1 MEKDKK
7 RLLFITGTRA
17 DYGKIKSL
25 ISAVEQHPDYEA
37 YVYVSGMHLLKQF
50 GSTYNEVL
58 KDNYTN
64 VYVDYSQHFS
74 PSMSY
79 NLGDVVQGLTG
90 YVENIEP
97 DMIVVHGDRI
107 DALAGAIVGALNN
120 IIVGHIEGGE
130 LSGTIDDS
138 IRHAIS
144 KFAHLHFVSNE
155 SAKKRLIQLGEMPEN
170 IYIIGSPDIDLMM
183 SDTLPSLDTVR
194 TYYEI
199 PFETY
204 GIVMYHPV
212 TTEYDTIGKQVREV
226 VNALLE
232 SHENYIVIY
241 PNNDLGSEIILNEY
255 HRLEDLDHFKIFP
268 STRFEYFL
276 TLLKNSRF
284 ILGNSSAGIRE
295 SGIYGVPSIDI
306 GSRQKSRYNLSA
318 CKNIQ
323 WVEHDSHQ
331 ILSAIRQVD
340 SHRIVSS
347 GFGNGNS
354 TQLFMNLI
362 ASDDLWEVNIQKHFV
377 DLPQHFS

>member
-1 MEKDKK
+1 MNTSKK
-7 RLLFITGTRA
+7 KILFITGTRA

-25 ISAVEQHPDYEA
+25 IGAVEHHKNYEA

-58 KDNYTN
+58 KDHYTN

-79 NLGDVVQGLTG
+79 NLGDVIKNLTG
-90 YVENIEP
+90 YVQNVEP
-97 DMIVVHGDRI
+97 DMIIVHGDRI

-120 IIVGHIEGGE
+120 IIVSHIEGGE

-144 KFAHLHFVSNE
+144 KFSHLHFVSNE
-155 SAKKRLIQLGEMPEN
+155 AAKKRLMQLGETPEN

-183 SDTLPSLDTVR
+183 SDNLPSLNTVR
-194 TYYEI
+194 TYYEL
-199 PFETY
+199 PFSNY

-212 TTEYDTIGKQVREV
+212 TTEYAVIGKQVHEV

-232 SHENYIVIY
+232 SNEDYIVIY

-255 HRLEDLDHFKIFP
+255 HRLENSNHFKIFP
-268 STRFEYFL
+268 SIRFEYFL
-276 TLLKNSRF
+276 TLLKNSHF

-295 SGIYGVPSIDI
+295 AGIYGIPSIDI
-306 GSRQKSRYNLSA
+306 GTRQKNRYDLSV

-323 WVEHDSHQ
+323 WTDYNCTQ
-331 ILSAIRQVD
+331 ILSAISKVD
-340 SHRIVSS
+340 NYRIING
-347 GFGNGNS
+347 GFGTGNS
-354 TQLFMNLI
+354 TQLFMKLI
-362 ASDDLWEVNIQKHFV
+362 ENPDLWKVNIQKHFV
-377 DLPQHFS
+377 DLF